1 MLFDK
6 MLPGREYAPQR
17 LKPLSL
23 DGACGTAE
31 AVSLRKSVVARCA
44 TGSEGV
50 PLQKH
55 PAINDVMLERDAR
68 MARCGLMN
76 GAGGDGWT
84 RAKLENYESTPRA
97 AWESRQSGVKPPH
110 SQKCQAL
117 VVAGFKGRTRRGW
130 AAAGFTL
137 IELMIVI
144 TIMLIL
150 IGMAAVRYD
159 RSVLHSKEAA
169 LHHDLSVMREAI
181 EQYTL
186 DKEQAPQ
193 SLDDL
198 VSAGYLRAI
207 PTDPV
212 TGGKDWVTDT
222 SDAVLDPDQSSGGI
236 SDVHSSS
243 PAVSPFENTPYN
255 TW

>member
-1 MLFDK
+1 MFFDR
-6 MLPGREYAPQR
+6 LTIRGAQR
-17 LKPLSL
+17 LKPHSSCV
-23 DGACGTAE
+23 ACGTAK
-31 AVSLRKSVVARCA
+31 A
-44 TGSEGV
+44 V
-50 PLQKH
+50 PLQKQR
-55 PAINDVMLERDAR
+55 L
-68 MARCGLMN
+68 
-76 GAGGDGWT
+76 
-84 RAKLENYESTPRA
+84 
-97 AWESRQSGVKPPH
+97 SRH
-110 SQKCQAL
+110 L
-117 VVAGFKGRTRRGW
+117 VSRSSARRGW
-130 AAAGFTL
+130 ASVGFTL

-150 IGMAAVRYD
+150 VSMAAVRYD

-198 VSAGYLRAI
+198 VSSGYLRAI

-212 TGGKDWVTDT
+212 TGAKDWVTDS

-236 SDVHSSS
+236 SDVHCGSS
-243 PAVSPFENTPYN
+243 ATSPFENTPYN

>member
-1 MLFDK
+1 
-6 MLPGREYAPQR
+6 
-17 LKPLSL
+17 
-23 DGACGTAE
+23 
-31 AVSLRKSVVARCA
+31 
-44 TGSEGV
+44 
-50 PLQKH
+50 
-55 PAINDVMLERDAR
+55 
-68 MARCGLMN
+68 MN
-76 GAGGDGWT
+76 RAGGDGPT
-84 RAKLENYESTPRA
+84 GTTVVNCDSTPRA
-97 AWESRQSGVKPPH
+97 DWESRQSGVKTPH
-110 SQKCQAL
+110 SKESTDARAAL
-117 VVAGFKGRTRRGW
+117 AQRRRRGW
-130 AAAGFTL
+130 AAGFTL

-159 RSVLHSKEAA
+159 RSVMHSKEAA

-212 TGGKDWVTDT
+212 TGAKDWVTDT